1 MILFIK
7 NSRIE
12 FMLFEQKSRGKS
24 GFLAAGNT
32 NRILVRSKVYS
43 AKLFLTQ
50 MACTKAKQEG

>member
-24 GFLAAGNT
+24 GVEIT
-32 NRILVRSKVYS
+32 S
-43 AKLFLTQ
+43 
-50 MACTKAKQEG
+50 

>member
-24 GFLAAGNT
+24 S
-32 NRILVRSKVYS
+32 VEMEVYP
-43 AKLFLTQ
+43 
-50 MACTKAKQEG
+50 